1 MYPLFESIR
10 EEGGQV
16 HLLQFH
22 QARVEPSCRQL
33 FQKKCPWKLITILPL
48 LPTTG
53 LCKLR
58 FLYID
63 HAFSFKLV
71 PYKARKTESLKY
83 VKINTYN
90 YDLKFTDR
98 CGIDQAFALRGGCD
112 DVLMTKNGLLTDTSY
127 CNILLFDETDWITP
141 SQPLIKGAQ
150 RDYLLDQKMI
160 KGGCAH
166 KGYLALYIGLQLINA
181 LK

>member
-1 MYPLFESIR
+1 MYPLLESIR
-10 EEGGQV
+10 VEGGQAY
-16 HLLQFH
+16 LLHYH
-22 QARVEPSCRQL
+22 QARIEHSYRQL
-33 FQKKCPWKLITILPL
+33 FQKECPWKLISL
-48 LPTTG
+48 LPELPTIG
-53 LCKLR
+53 LHKLR
-58 FLYID
+58 FLYNKRT
-63 HAFSFKLV
+63 FSFEIA
-71 PYKARKTESLKY
+71 PYEARKIQSLKC
-83 VKINTYN
+83 VEINTYN